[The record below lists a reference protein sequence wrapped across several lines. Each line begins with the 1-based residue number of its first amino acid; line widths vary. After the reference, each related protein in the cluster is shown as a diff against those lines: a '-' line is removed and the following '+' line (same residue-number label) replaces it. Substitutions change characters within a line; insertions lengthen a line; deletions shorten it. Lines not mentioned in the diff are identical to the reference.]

1 MEERLR
7 QLLALPERQ
16 AIAEDSQA
24 GNSGNEEQELVF
36 LQIPREDVERGR
48 LQNYLQEFKK
58 YEKRRYRGRISLV
71 FTGYEY
77 DPREVYQI
85 REITVWMDRLLRN
98 IPYLFY
104 FLSRENYSMRIAF
117 FCLSEVAGRSGAEVA
132 ITKEQGR
139 RLIEKV
145 TASAVKYARR
155 SKEPAGVQYAL
166 AESILAELG
175 YEQTY
180 NAAEDKPLS

>member
-1 MEERLR
+1 MHTE
-7 QLLALPERQ
+7 
-16 AIAEDSQA
+16 IEDAQHTS
-24 GNSGNEEQELVF
+24 NDHEEQELFF
-36 LQIPREDVERGR
+36 LKISREDVEQGR
-48 LQNYLQEFKK
+48 LQTYLREFKK
-58 YEKRRYRGRISLV
+58 FEKRRYRGRVSLV

-85 REITVWMDRLLRN
+85 REITNWLDRLLKN

-117 FCLSEVAGRSGAEVA
+117 FCLSEVVGRSGAEVA
-132 ITKEQGR
+132 ITKAQGR

-145 TASAVKYARR
+145 TASALKFSRR
-155 SKEPAGVQYAL
+155 AKEPIEAQYAL

-180 NAAEDKPLS
+180 SDDEAADAE